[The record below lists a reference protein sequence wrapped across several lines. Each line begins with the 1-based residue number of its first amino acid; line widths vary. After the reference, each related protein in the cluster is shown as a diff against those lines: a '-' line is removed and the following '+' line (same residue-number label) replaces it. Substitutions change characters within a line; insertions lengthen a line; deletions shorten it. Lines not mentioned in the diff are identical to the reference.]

1 MATQVLKRKCRVEWS
16 DSNAKGDIPLN
27 YNGKPC
33 KMLKPGKE
41 YDLEEGEIACLSAKS
56 LVFKEETI
64 MGKSPEGLGPQMFK
78 PSERG
83 RVNINFVDSAD
94 KHVIQKNKNLE
105 SEIESLK
112 KQLAAK
118 NAGKK
123 VGADEVPDK
132 RADNNESTV

>member
-1 MATQVLKRKCRVEWS
+1 MATQILKRKCIVEWS

-27 YNGKPC
+27 YNGRPVR
-33 KMLKPGKE
+33 MLKPGKE
-41 YDLEEGEIACLSAKS
+41 YDLEEGEINCLSAKS

-64 MGKSPEGLGPQMFK
+64 MGDAPEGLGPNMFK

-83 RVNINFVDSAD
+83 RVNIKFVDSAD

-118 NAGKK
+118 TTGKK

-132 RADNNESTV
+132 RADNSESTV